1 MRTTPLRISPQPLA
15 GTLTP
20 QQERFN
26 ALVQDVAA
34 ARATLAAWQD
44 RIERS
49 EVQLAPLRQELHVAL
64 RGWVAA
70 LDAASLQPGLSRGER
85 GQLSELVQ
93 EATAELRDEE
103 DEDENDDAPAANK
116 PAPPPNPPSEDDEPW
131 RAAAE
136 AAAAERQRRAAH
148 RRATSKQKHR
158 AKETV
163 EASQSLRDVYRKLA
177 SALHP
182 DREPDPQERERKTA
196 LMQHANQ
203 AYASN
208 NLLALLEMQLQAEQ
222 IDMARLAS
230 LDQRRLAHYIT
241 VLQEQLAELQQET
254 RKLETW
260 FRAAMG
266 ASPGSGMPARKADRM
281 ITAEAQ
287 RLRGDLELLAQQ
299 TKLLRDPDETKE
311 WLRALRQSS
320 A

>member
-1 MRTTPLRISPQPLA
+1 M
-15 GTLTP
+15 
-20 QQERFN
+20 
-26 ALVQDVAA
+26 AA
-34 ARATLAAWQD
+34 ARATLAAWQERID
-44 RIERS
+44 RSDR
-49 EVQLAPLRQELHVAL
+49 QLAPLRQEVHVAL
-64 RGWVAA
+64 RRWVAA
-70 LDAASLQPGLSRGER
+70 LDTASLQPGLSRGDR
-85 GQLSELVQ
+85 GQLGELIR
-93 EATAELRDEE
+93 EATAELGDEE
-103 DEDENDDAPAANK
+103 EEGDAGPPAANA
-116 PAPPPNPPSEDDEPW
+116 PAPPPNLTSDDDEPW
-131 RAAAE
+131 RAAGE
-136 AAAAERQRRAAH
+136 AAAAERERRAAH
-148 RRATSKQKHR
+148 RRAASKQKQHTQ
-158 AKETV
+158 ATT

-182 DREPDPQERERKTA
+182 DREPDLQERERKTV

-203 AYASN
+203 AYAAN

-222 IDMARLAS
+222 IDMERLAS

-299 TKLLRDPDETKE
+299 TKLLRDPEETKE

-320 A
+320 P